1 MDIVNMETS
10 VTLDI
15 TNKFA
20 KTTTVIFFLVK
31 RDIQG
36 IADGSRSLEDANLH
50 PIVNTNMQKIT
61 TLKN

>member
-1 MDIVNMETS
+1 MDTDIETS
-10 VTLDI
+10 VTFDI

-20 KTTTVIFFLVK
+20 MKTAVTYILVK

-50 PIVNTNMQKIT
+50 PIVNINMQKIT